1 MPTPFSDVY
10 EKFSVIFQD
19 KILASLTQ
27 PTLEQIFELY
37 LSSAKSVYFKE
48 SRVDLSDVDTVTKE
62 FNLELSG
69 EEQWILAYGM
79 RAVWVDYQVAHE
91 DKLKNQLSDRDYQ
104 TYSPANLLDKLNDV
118 KRDAID
124 QLSNM
129 VVSYDYDVYG
139 FE

>member
-19 KILASLTQ
+19 KVLAGLTQ
-27 PTLEQIFELY
+27 TTLEEIFELY
-37 LSSAKSVYFKE
+37 LSSSKSIYFKE
-48 SRVDLSDVDTVTKE
+48 SRVDLTNVDTVLKQ
-62 FNLELSG
+62 FNVELDS

-118 KRDAID
+118 KTNALNE
-124 QLSNM
+124 LSNM
-129 VVSYDYDVYG
+129 RVRYDYDVYG